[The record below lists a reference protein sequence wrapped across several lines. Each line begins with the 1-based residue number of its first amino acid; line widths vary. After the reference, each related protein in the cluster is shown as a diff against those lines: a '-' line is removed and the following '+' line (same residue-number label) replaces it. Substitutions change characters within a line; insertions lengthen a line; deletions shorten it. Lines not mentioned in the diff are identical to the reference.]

1 MIWQWVDGDS
11 GGERLFTDNT
21 PIDLTVPNEFNILLL
36 FKEVVKKKA
45 GKVYPNITELLIV
58 MIFNMRYYTK

>member
-21 PIDLTVPNEFNILLL
+21 PIDHNVPKEFNILLL

-45 GKVYPNITELLIV
+45 GKVYPNITKLFIV
-58 MIFNMRYYTK
+58 IIFNMRYYT